1 MTFGG
6 LIVLAFN
13 AILIQN
19 VILNQF
25 LGTCPFLGVSG
36 KRQSAVG
43 MGFAVIV
50 VITLSSLVSW
60 GLYYAILKPLGMTYM
75 STLVY
80 ILVIAALVQIIEMFL
95 KKVIPSL
102 YRALGIY
109 LPLITTNCAVLGT
122 AKTVIAR
129 KFNFLETL
137 VYSFSIA
144 VGFLFVIYIFSTLRS
159 KIARGDIPKA
169 FQGIPIALITAGIL
183 AMIFAKFG
191 ELII

>member
-25 LGTCPFLGVSG
+25 LGICPFLGVSG

-191 ELII
+191 QLII

>member
-1 MTFGG
+1 MTFSD
-6 LIVLAFN
+6 LIVMAVS

-19 VILNQF
+19 VILQQF
-25 LGTCPFLGVSG
+25 LGICPFLGVSG
-36 KRQSAVG
+36 KRDSAVG
-43 MGFAVIV
+43 MGLAVIV
-50 VITLSSLVSW
+50 VITLASLTSW
-60 GLYYAILKPLGMTYM
+60 ALYYLLLKPLGMQYM

-80 ILVIAALVQIIEMFL
+80 ILVIASLVQIVEMFL
-95 KKVIPSL
+95 KKTIPAL
-102 YRALGIY
+102 YRSLGIY

-122 AKTVIAR
+122 AKNVIAK
-129 KFNFLETL
+129 KFNVLETF
-137 VYSFSIA
+137 VFSFATA